1 MLLGS
6 AKTEAAMSFASKT
19 AKVFA
24 FLILIFGIDT
34 SLTAQ
39 SGTSYRLPAGTRIR
53 LRMEGEI
60 SSKFSSVN
68 DTFLTRI
75 ALPVMVREIV
85 AVPAGMIV
93 EGRIT
98 KVSNAAL
105 GGRNG
110 VIEVRMETLRLPND
124 ATREIEGLPTARF
137 RTRRPQR
144 FWSVLG
150 GSGIG
155 AAIGAAAGS
164 TRGALIGAGL
174 GAGAGTGV
182 ALLARGEEV
191 RLKEDDVFEI
201 ELKKEVILPVSD
213 Y

>member
-1 MLLGS
+1 
-6 AKTEAAMSFASKT
+6 
-19 AKVFA
+19 
-24 FLILIFGIDT
+24 
-34 SLTAQ
+34 
-39 SGTSYRLPAGTRIR
+39 
-53 LRMEGEI
+53 
-60 SSKFSSVN
+60 
-68 DTFLTRI
+68 
-75 ALPVMVREIV
+75 
-85 AVPAGMIV
+85 
-93 EGRIT
+93 
-98 KVSNAAL
+98 
-105 GGRNG
+105 

-124 ATREIEGLPTARF
+124 ASREIEGLPTARF

-164 TRGALIGAGL
+164 TRGALIGAGV